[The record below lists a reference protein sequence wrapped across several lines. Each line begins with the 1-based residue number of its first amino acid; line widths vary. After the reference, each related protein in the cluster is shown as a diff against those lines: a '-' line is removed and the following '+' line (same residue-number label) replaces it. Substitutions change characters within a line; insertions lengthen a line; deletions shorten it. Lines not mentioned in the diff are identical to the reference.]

1 MLDHRREQ
9 VVRVPCRERLAFL
22 GAAGIKDWDSAVDR
36 FRKTVDALE
45 LVELAVPV
53 KVPRAVRP
61 AFFYNVVPLLS
72 QPVACFVV
80 TRQLE
85 SQCFVLRFVPAADDI
100 DTGPAV
106 ANLVQGSQLF
116 RGNDGVVKSCVC
128 RGEYR
133 DVPGPG
139 QQARGPGQGLQ
150 HVMLEIGS
158 AAVTNPAGDG

>member
-1 MLDHRREQ
+1 MFDYRREQ
-9 VVRVPCRERLAFL
+9 VVCIPCRKRLAFL
-22 GAAGIKDWDSAVDR
+22 GAARIENGDSAVDG
-36 FRKTVDALE
+36 FGKTVDALE
-45 LVELAVPV
+45 LVELAVPIE
-53 KVPRAVRP
+53 VPRAVRP

-100 DTGPAV
+100 ETGPAV
-106 ANLVQGSQLF
+106 ADLVQGSQLF

-128 RGEYR
+128 RGKDR
-133 DVPGPG
+133 DVFGLG